1 MAAAPTPRF
10 MHFNKANIKCLLI
23 NILGHDIIHDY
34 GPSMVDRW
42 ESNKTI
48 VTQFSADRYTMMDGR
63 GMMGG
68 MFSVSGYGH
77 KRKTSVG
84 FINPAAKM
92 PKETLLAS
100 RVDWETKKRMEQTT
114 SQIYSQVRINE
125 GIITDQ
131 IGNAMLFSFFGNVMY
146 YLYLNQKITA
156 AAAAAAGATNEQIAQ
171 DFYNSLPANVQ
182 LKIRTFIAQNYNIPA
197 QNVQESDVQF
207 IAQQAVVDALIYIAK
222 IFHEDLNI
230 FDAQLFSLSD
240 NMYREN
246 FAIVNNVRQI
256 IPRDIFTS
264 VEESFSLYV
273 RTNAP
278 GGAPYHDELAYQP
291 AILNNQPP
299 YNLPAITYT
308 HFFDL
313 FNNFTKDNLSFT
325 QPSQAVNQA
334 IVVIDGAGKIDGA
347 IMNSYG
353 LTPSNQR
360 QFRDSL
366 QPLQYPNLNIDALI
380 IMASN
385 PQVLNVGGKK
395 NINQSG
401 GADPALDRAQSEA
414 LIDEIGLLLRSLVP
428 NAPNDYSVANVN
440 IANPANVNANISI
453 FREIVTQYNNY
464 VAAADDAAIQACVTR
479 SVTPLVYNAGVL
491 NVAQSGYYELI
502 KLLRNE
508 FNALFLN
515 VAGLGVVGAR
525 PPQPSKSAAMF
536 NDYKMFSDIKRNK
549 LRNLPDEQNFI
560 KTFYLRI
567 SNLLDS
573 YRVIVS
579 KHIDSQRQAQARA
592 DADVRKALLGEL
604 TDADKAVL
612 GDFCTFMARA
622 ALTCTDIID
631 TLGIVKL
638 PNVWSPDNVIMPQPP
653 PIKTFEWWGMQQQQV
668 KSATLT
674 DYYTRKGLNAAAVVA
689 LPAPFNNVL
698 NWGARIDSIEARRA
712 VPPPVAGAALAAGGV
727 NNYYLSSVPP
737 GQPGQPVVRQV
748 GSQALAKETSILLY
762 IAGYAGYGII
772 GNIDRNIISDTNY
785 WLGWNDISSA
795 SLDDMLIQFIRDS
808 VGAAYNFPAIEREDR
823 ILNATNMFCKLDSRK
838 YIINNAAGS
847 RPGNVKAHEFCPYS
861 SILDGMS
868 MCGWNSSVG
877 SGRESGNMDF
887 CYIGATDFNSILSIQ
902 NNNLATTQAQMNTT
916 SYYQGKS
923 TLTSN
928 DQLLADDIAIQLNI
942 RPNDNWPFPP
952 INVNVTTNISS
963 NNNLDAKVVLGTT
976 LKTYITRIIGG
987 TIQGA
992 AVPSLD
998 PAVLDVIFNTG
1009 TLLHSGMGMAANST
1023 KSGIFTRLFQ
1033 YYNDVQFAYAVAAGN
1048 AAAALPP
1055 APLSAPSFINFYQ
1068 DWVYGEITKKG
1079 IGDIFQEVNAM
1090 CKYGGYSLIRPNNV
1104 IAVDA
1109 AAAAY
1114 IANRGTYRV
1123 STERI
1128 ISYLESPATQNTPI
1142 MFTMP
1147 AQSNYTRI
1155 MANANAAA
1163 PNPTG
1168 DQLRLFI
1175 AEDRPSGFRAGF
1187 VRKFGRGDDINRR
1200 ASGGYFDGTAQGS
1213 FIVRPHNMNFCDIPA
1228 SVVFG
1233 GSTQNRKTRKYKKI
1247 VKTKKN
1253 MKMRKGRKTRI
1264 RGNPIKRMKLNVP
1277 RKRITKKVN

>member
-1 MAAAPTPRF
+1 MAAPTPRF

-42 ESNKTI
+42 ESNATI
-48 VTQFSADRYTMMDGR
+48 VTQFSADRFTMMGGR

-68 MFSVSGYGH
+68 MFNVSGN
-77 KRKTSVG
+77 KRGSTIA
-84 FINPAAKM
+84 FINPAAKI
-92 PKETLLAS
+92 PKANSNSTRE
-100 RVDWETKKRMEQTT
+100 DWVTKTRMEQTT

-156 AAAAAAGATNEQIAQ
+156 AVGGGVINAQ
-171 DFYNSLPANVQ
+171 VAQVFYNSLPANVR
-182 LKIRTFIAQNYNIPA
+182 LKIRTFIAKNYNIPA
-197 QNVQESDVQF
+197 QNVQLPDAVF
-207 IAQQAVVDALIYIAK
+207 FALPAVIAPLINIAR
-222 IFHEDLNI
+222 IFHEGLNI

-240 NMYREN
+240 NMYQEN
-246 FAIVNNVRQI
+246 FVNNGREI
-256 IPRDIFTS
+256 IPETIITS

-273 RTNAP
+273 RTRAP
-278 GGAPYHDELAYQP
+278 GGAPFNQDLVYDP
-291 AILNNQPP
+291 VGQPP
-299 YNLPAITYT
+299 YNLPAIIYT
-308 HFFDL
+308 RFFEL
-313 FNNFTKDNLSFT
+313 FDAFTKDNLSFT
-325 QPSQAVNQA
+325 QPDQALNQA

-353 LTPSNQR
+353 LTPSNQV
-360 QFRDSL
+360 QFGDSL
-366 QPLQYPNLNIDALI
+366 QPLRQQYPILNININALI
-380 IMASN
+380 TMAKN

-401 GADPALDRAQSEA
+401 GADPALDRAQSEV
-414 LIDEIGLLLRSLVP
+414 LIDEIGLLLNSIVTI
-428 NAPNDYSVANVN
+428 NNNNNYSVANVN
-440 IANPANVNANISI
+440 IANPANVNTNISI
-453 FREIVTQYNNY
+453 FREIVRQYNNY
-464 VAAADDAAIQACVTR
+464 VASANDNAIQACVR
-479 SVTPLVYNAGVL
+479 LSMEPLVYNAGLL
-491 NVAQSGYYELI
+491 NVAGSGYYELI
-502 KLLRNE
+502 KLLRLQ
-508 FNALFLN
+508 FDAIFLN
-515 VAGLGVVGAR
+515 VANIGALGAR

-549 LRNLPDEQNFI
+549 LRNLPDVSNFI

-592 DADVRKALLGEL
+592 DADARKALLGEL

-631 TLGIVKL
+631 TSGVVKL
-638 PNVWSPDNVIMPQPP
+638 PNVWSPENMIMPQPP
-653 PIKTFEWWGMQQQQV
+653 PIKTFEWWRMQQQQV
-668 KSATLT
+668 KSAKLT
-674 DYYTRKGLNAAAVVA
+674 DYYTRKGLTAVAAQAA
-689 LPAPFNNVL
+689 LPPPFNNVVS
-698 NWGARIDSIEARRA
+698 WSAEIDAIITRRNVA
-712 VPPPVAGAALAAGGV
+712 PPLAAGGV
-727 NNYYLSSVPP
+727 INYYLNSAGVK
-737 GQPGQPVVRQV
+737 QV

-808 VGAAYNFPAIEREDR
+808 VGAAYNFPAIEATDR
-823 ILNATNMFCKLDSRK
+823 ILNATNMFCKPDSRK

-868 MCGWNSSVG
+868 MCGWNSSNG

-887 CYIGATDFNSILSIQ
+887 YYIGATNFSNVLAGG
-902 NNNLATTQAQMNTT
+902 NLATAATKNTT
-916 SYYQGKS
+916 SYYQGTS
-923 TLTSN
+923 TLTEN

-952 INVNVTTNISS
+952 IRVNVNTNISS
-963 NNNLDAKVVLGTT
+963 NNILDAKVVLGTT

-992 AVPSLD
+992 AVGAPPVVPAPVVVPSLD
-998 PAVLDVIFNTG
+998 PGVLDAIFNTG
-1009 TLLHSGMGMAANST
+1009 TLLHSGMAANST

-1033 YYNDVQFAYAVAAGN
+1033 YYNDVQFAYAVAVAVAAGN

-1055 APLSAPSFINFYQ
+1055 APLSAPSFANFYQ

-1090 CKYGGYSLIRPNNV
+1090 CKYGGYSLIRPND
-1104 IAVDA
+1104 AVGNA
-1109 AAAAY
+1109 ANAAY
-1114 IANRGTYRV
+1114 VGDRGTYRV

-1142 MFTMP
+1142 NFTMP
-1147 AQSNYTRI
+1147 AQTNYTRI
-1155 MANANAAA
+1155 RANDNAAA
-1163 PNPTG
+1163 PNPNG

-1187 VRKFGRGDDINRR
+1187 VRKFGRQQDINNR
-1200 ASGGYFDGTAQGS
+1200 ASGGYYDGTDLGS
-1213 FIVRPHNMNFCDIPA
+1213 FIVRPHNMNFCNIQA
-1228 SVVFG
+1228 GVVFG
-1233 GSTQNRKTRKYKKI
+1233 GSKQNRKTRKHKKI

-1264 RGNPIKRMKLNVP
+1264 RGNPIKRMKMNVP
-1277 RKRITKKVN
+1277 RKRITKKVK